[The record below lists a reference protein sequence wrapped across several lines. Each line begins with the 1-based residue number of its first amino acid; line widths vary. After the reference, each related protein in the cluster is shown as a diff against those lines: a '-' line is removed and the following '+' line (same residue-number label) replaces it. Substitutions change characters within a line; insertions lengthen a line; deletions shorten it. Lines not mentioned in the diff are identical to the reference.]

1 MRKILS
7 VVLLILLFIGLT
19 GCSEQIANQNAVTS
33 AQELQG
39 FWLDEDGSGLMMG
52 FKEDRYILYAFV
64 TQISISGTFEVEDKK
79 LIVHPEEMED
89 KIYTSAIIDNGILTL
104 ETTDG
109 QISRWKSISEEEVK
123 RMLSEDE

>member
-1 MRKILS
+1 
-7 VVLLILLFIGLT
+7 
-19 GCSEQIANQNAVTS
+19 
-33 AQELQG
+33 
-39 FWLDEDGSGLMMG
+39 MMG